1 MKKRLDKLIQ
11 IKKIGNEV
19 RIIQRFDE
27 FNRQGSAV
35 QYSTVQY
42 STVQCTTVQF
52 STVQYSTSHYRTLQN
67 TTEHYSAIQHVIV
80 QCHTTGSGGGCF
92 GALTYR
98 FGTFFNSCIRYGCTT
113 LLYVNC
119 IAARTNALVPS
130 GP

>member
-42 STVQCTTVQF
+42 STVHY
-52 STVQYSTSHYRTLQN
+52 STVQYSTVQYITLQN